1 MRVRWTTPALR
12 DIEKIGD
19 DIALDNPVA
28 SLRVV
33 TRIFDQCDQ
42 LGTYPH
48 MGRAGRVPG
57 TRELVVPIRPSSFPT
72 ACARTKYK
80 CWPSCTARAG
90 GLNAF
95 REGEAA
101 AWRAQGKDEC
111 REISLGISG
120 DRSRPK
126 GEWLSRSAPLWRVEQ
141 ADNGLRL

>member
-1 MRVRWTTPALR
+1 VRWTTPALR

-57 TRELVVPIRPSSFPT
+57 TRELVVSDTAFVVPYRVREDEVQVLAVLHGARRWPERFP
-72 ACARTKYK
+72 
-80 CWPSCTARAG
+80 
-90 GLNAF
+90 
-95 REGEAA
+95 
-101 AWRAQGKDEC
+101 
-111 REISLGISG
+111 
-120 DRSRPK
+120 
-126 GEWLSRSAPLWRVEQ
+126 
-141 ADNGLRL
+141 